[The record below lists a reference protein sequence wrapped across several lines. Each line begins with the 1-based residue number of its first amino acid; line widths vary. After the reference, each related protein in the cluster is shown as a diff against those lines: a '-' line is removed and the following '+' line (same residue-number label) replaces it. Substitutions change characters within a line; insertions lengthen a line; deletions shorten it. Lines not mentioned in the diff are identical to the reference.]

1 MMPGRTAS
9 RCGKSL
15 ATLLLSLVLLLSAC
29 GESPAPT
36 VAPTSTSPPPTAT
49 IAAAAPTSTPAA
61 TATATA
67 VPTRPGPPAAG
78 SPGALG
84 TPGTT
89 IVAALQPTATPV
101 PPTATPVPPT
111 ATPLPPTPTPVPRAG
126 QPVRLKIPKIKV
138 DAAIE
143 YVGLAADGAM
153 DVPKN
158 YSNTAWYEP
167 GPRPGDQ
174 GNAAIDGHVDST
186 TGKAVFWD
194 LSKLQPGDEIF
205 VVADDGVERR
215 FVVLEVQS
223 YKRADAPLDR
233 IFGPTTDR
241 HLNLITCDSTSNFDR
256 TKREYAANVV
266 VYAELAP

>member
-1 MMPGRTAS
+1 MMPGSTVNRRGGTVA
-9 RCGKSL
+9 
-15 ATLLLSLVLLLSAC
+15 ALLLSLVLLLSAC
-29 GESPAPT
+29 GGSPT
-36 VAPTSTSPPPTAT
+36 PTSPPPPTAT
-49 IAAAAPTSTPAA
+49 ALPPTPTLAVATPTTAPVAVASP
-61 TATATA
+61 TAI
-67 VPTRPGPPAAG
+67 PTRPGSAT
-78 SPGALG
+78 PGAGG
-84 TPGTT
+84 TPA
-89 IVAALQPTATPV
+89 VAALPPTATVV

-126 QPVRLKIPKIKV
+126 QPVRLKIPTIRV

-143 YVGLAADGAM
+143 YVGLAPDGAM

-174 GNAAIDGHVDST
+174 GNSAIAGHVDSQ

-194 LSKLQPGDEIF
+194 LPKLKPGDEIF
-205 VVADDGVERR
+205 VVGDDGVERR
-215 FVVLEVQS
+215 FVVMEVQS

-233 IFGPTTDR
+233 IFGPTIGR

-256 TKREYAANVV
+256 TKREYDSNVV
-266 VYAELAP
+266 VYTEYAP

>member
-9 RCGKSL
+9 RCSKSL
-15 ATLLLSLVLLLSAC
+15 ATLALSLVLLLSAC

-36 VAPTSTSPPPTAT
+36 VPPTSTSSPPTAT
-49 IAAAAPTSTPAA
+49 IAAAAPTSTPVA
-61 TATATA
+61 TATPTT
-67 VPTRPGPPAAG
+67 VPPRPSPPAAG
-78 SPGALG
+78 TPGAQG
-84 TPGTT
+84 TPGTP
-89 IVAALQPTATPV
+89 IVAAL

-158 YSNTAWYEP
+158 YNNTAWYQP

-186 TGKAVFWD
+186 TGKAVFWE
-194 LSKLQPGDEIF
+194 LVKLQPGDEIF
-205 VVADDGVERR
+205 VVGDDGVERR

-223 YKRADAPLDR
+223 YKRVDAPLER

-241 HLNLITCDSTSNFDR
+241 RLNLITCDSTSNFDR

>member
-1 MMPGRTAS
+1 MLPGRIAN
-9 RCGKSL
+9 RRGKSVAVL
-15 ATLLLSLVLLLSAC
+15 VLSLVLLLSAC
-29 GESPAPT
+29 GGSPTPT
-36 VAPTSTSPPPTAT
+36 PVPTPTSPPPPTPTIVAPPTTAP
-49 IAAAAPTSTPAA
+49 AAVVPPTPSVTRPAPPTS
-61 TATATA
+61 
-67 VPTRPGPPAAG
+67 
-78 SPGALG
+78 G
-84 TPGTT
+84 TPGTPGT
-89 IVAALQPTATPV
+89 PLVAALPPTATPL

-126 QPVRLKIPKIKV
+126 QPVRLKIPKIRV

-194 LSKLQPGDEIF
+194 LAKLQPGDEIF
-205 VVADDGVERR
+205 VVGDDGVERR
-215 FVVLEVQS
+215 FVVTDVQS

-241 HLNLITCDSTSNFDR
+241 HLNLITCDSTSTFDR
-256 TKREYAANVV
+256 SKREYAANVV
-266 VYAELAP
+266 VYADYAP